1 VSKKKPARPERT
13 QKRDREREVKQLVRD
28 REKLAAH
35 ARGASLDKAIEVS
48 SAAQIEIRVNAQ
60 RCPQCDGDY
69 KIVDHRSS
77 GQGGRPVD
85 VKCNVCGMP
94 RTIWFQIVEPN

>member
-1 VSKKKPARPERT
+1 VSKKKPQRPERT
-13 QKRDREREVKQLVRD
+13 AKRERERDIKQLVRD

-35 ARGASLDKAIEVS
+35 ARGASLDNAIEVTAS
-48 SAAQIEIRVNAQ
+48 PQIEIRINAL

>member
-1 VSKKKPARPERT
+1 MSKKRPERPE
-13 QKRDREREVKQLVRD
+13 RAARREQERAQRQRVLD

-35 ARGASLDKAIEVS
+35 ARGASLDKAIEVT
-48 SAAQIEIRVNAQ
+48 SAAQIEIRVGAQ

-69 KIVDHRSS
+69 KIVDHRSA
-77 GQGGRPVD
+77 GQGARPVD

>member
-1 VSKKKPARPERT
+1 MSKKKPARPER
-13 QKRDREREVKQLVRD
+13 QARREQERAVKQLVRD

-35 ARGASLDKAIEVS
+35 ARGASLDNAIEVT
-48 SAAQIEIRVNAQ
+48 SAAQIEIRVHAM
-60 RCPQCDGDY
+60 RCPQCEGDY

-94 RTIWFQIVEPN
+94 RTIWFQIALPN

>member
-1 VSKKKPARPERT
+1 MSKKKPTRPERT
-13 QKRDREREVKQLVRD
+13 AKREREREVHQLVRD

-35 ARGASLDKAIEVS
+35 ARGASLDNAIEVT
-48 SAAQIEIRVNAQ
+48 SAAQIEIRINTL

>member
-1 VSKKKPARPERT
+1 MSKKKPARPERT
-13 QKRDREREVKQLVRD
+13 AKRAREREVRQLVLD

-35 ARGASLDKAIEVS
+35 ARGASLDKAIEVT
-48 SAAQIEIRVNAQ
+48 SAAQIEIRVNAL
-60 RCPQCDGDY
+60 RCPQCDGEY

-85 VKCNVCGMP
+85 VKCSVCGMP

>member
-1 VSKKKPARPERT
+1 MSKKKPARPERT

>member
-1 VSKKKPARPERT
+1 MSKKKPSRPERT
-13 QKRDREREVKQLVRD
+13 ARRDQERAARQLVRD
-28 REKLAAH
+28 REQLAAH
-35 ARGASLDKAIEVS
+35 ARGASLDKAIEVT

-69 KIVDHRSS
+69 KIIDHRAA
-77 GQGGRPVD
+77 GQGARPVD

-94 RTIWFQIVEPN
+94 RTVWFQIVEPN

>member
-1 VSKKKPARPERT
+1 MSKKKPARPERT
-13 QKRDREREVKQLVRD
+13 AKRERERDVRELIRD

-35 ARGASLDKAIEVS
+35 ARGASLDKAIEVT
-48 SAAQIEIRVNAQ
+48 SAAQIEIRVHAM
-60 RCPQCDGDY
+60 RCPQCAGDY

-85 VKCNVCGMP
+85 VKCNICGMP
-94 RTIWFQIVEPN
+94 RTIWFQIAEPN